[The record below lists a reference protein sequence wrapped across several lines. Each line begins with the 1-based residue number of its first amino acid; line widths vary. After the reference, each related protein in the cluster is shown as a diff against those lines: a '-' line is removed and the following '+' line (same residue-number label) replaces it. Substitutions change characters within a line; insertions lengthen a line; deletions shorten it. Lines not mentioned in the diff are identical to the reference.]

1 MRVVLRWGFD
11 AAFRSRPRDAA
22 TETVEAVNILGSLF
36 YGSLLGVFILAFFF
50 KRVGGTAAF
59 LGMLAGEAAI
69 LCAFAFTKISFLWY
83 NVVGCLVV
91 MGTGVLLT
99 AVGSRKP

>member
-1 MRVVLRWGFD
+1 M
-11 AAFRSRPRDAA
+11 
-22 TETVEAVNILGSLF
+22 NILGSLF

-91 MGTGVLLT
+91 VGTGVLLT
-99 AVGSRKP
+99 AVGDRKTEARMCNYSACRSAWCSRDWMYVW

>member
-1 MRVVLRWGFD
+1 M
-11 AAFRSRPRDAA
+11 P
-22 TETVEAVNILGSLF
+22 
-36 YGSLLGVFILAFFF
+36 
-50 KRVGGTAAF
+50 

-91 MGTGVLLT
+91 VGTGVLLT
-99 AVGSRKP
+99 AVGDRKTEARM